1 MSEIEELA
9 EQELHGAYH
18 KILSI
23 GYYVVEFTKADG
35 SMRVMKC
42 TRDPDLIPVDV
53 NELTVTVAE
62 GAVAR
67 KPSYSALRVYE
78 FGVGWRS
85 FKIANVV
92 KLTNVE
98 LANIINRAMS

>member
-35 SMRVMKC
+35 SIRVMKC
-42 TRDPDLIPVDV
+42 TR
-53 NELTVTVAE
+53 
-62 GAVAR
+62 
-67 KPSYSALRVYE
+67 SYPCRC
-78 FGVGWRS
+78 
-85 FKIANVV
+85 
-92 KLTNVE
+92 
-98 LANIINRAMS
+98 